1 MFTYFNRKAFQLQT
15 WKQCQKILGQ
25 HGDKS
30 FLGQMGKFD
39 PKDANLELAVEAKK
53 SIEPYTAEQ
62 IHTESSGAAS
72 IFIWVSFLLSYPF
85 TKVCLFFSIYY
96 FDVEEDN
103 CYT

>member
-1 MFTYFNRKAFQLQT
+1 MFTYFNRNAFQLQT

-72 IFIWVSFLLSYPF
+72 IFIWVSFLLS
-85 TKVCLFFSIYY
+85 
-96 FDVEEDN
+96 
-103 CYT
+103 